1 MKNKIALGMV
11 TAIISL
17 LVINGIAMA
26 GTYKNISTQQQQYTA
41 ISGVEKMAQPNEEV
55 QTYDLLDQINSAV
68 WQQTDPEPYYPL
80 TVFDGLVE
88 AASAE
93 TKSLAIDLNTHM
105 VVLNNLSTNTDE
117 RVIVYLNSESN
128 PFPIILEPATT
139 DNTTDTI
146 QIINDKKIGTI
157 YFEFLGA
164 AGGKVKVQVL
174 P

>member
-1 MKNKIALGMV
+1 MKFKIF
-11 TAIISL
+11 L
-17 LVINGIAMA
+17 LVTLLAMISCSAIA
-26 GTYKNISTQQQQYTA
+26 GTYRNISSDVQYWDSTR
-41 ISGVEKMAQPNEEV
+41 VEPGDTV